1 MLFAYAGG
9 PSTFPQQREDLTHL
23 ATADA
28 VIFSDGDLE
37 TWELA
42 SVDFALPLGTDFV
55 GIEVIAGEN
64 IFNNVSTGPEY
75 DGHFA
80 DDVQRVRDDRLRHGR
95 GPSLHER
102 QWVRNRE
109 PARLC
114 RLDPLH
120 RGRCG

>member
-80 DDVQRVRDDRLRHGR
+80 DDVVVTLTT
-95 GPSLHER
+95 STS
-102 QWVRNRE
+102 
-109 PARLC
+109 PAIALT
-114 RLDPLH
+114 PATSA
-120 RGRCG
+120 G